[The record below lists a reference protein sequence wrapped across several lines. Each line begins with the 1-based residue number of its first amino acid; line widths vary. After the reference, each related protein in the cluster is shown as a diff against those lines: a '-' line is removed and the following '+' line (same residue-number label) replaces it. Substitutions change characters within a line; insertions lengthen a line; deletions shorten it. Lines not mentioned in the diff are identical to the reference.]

1 MQEHRFAVGQRV
13 RSPGTSE
20 ASRFGRAVTI
30 MPPGD
35 YEIVR
40 RLPSIQTGWQY
51 RVRSVSDGHERVV
64 IEADLDA

>member
-13 RSPGTSE
+13 RSAGAGDSGF
-20 ASRFGRAVTI
+20 FGRPTMV

-40 RLPSIQTGWQY
+40 HMPAIRNAWQY
-51 RVRSVSDGHERVV
+51 RVRSVLDGHERMV
-64 IEADLDA
+64 IETDLSA